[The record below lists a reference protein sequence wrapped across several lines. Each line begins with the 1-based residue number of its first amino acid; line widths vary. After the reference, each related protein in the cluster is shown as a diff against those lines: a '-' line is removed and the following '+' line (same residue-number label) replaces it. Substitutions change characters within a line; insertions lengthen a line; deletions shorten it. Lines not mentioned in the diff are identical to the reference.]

1 MKLNKK
7 MLNIPII
14 LMLVITVLCL
24 LNIPSRINMLNEIA
38 GIDKLGFI
46 KLDKEGLKYKDQEE
60 IFVVDKQ
67 TLYKFINT
75 INNGKINTDIKLDKQ
90 PADYQLNFYKKD
102 KVIKGFYWNKEKYN
116 FNIESVKGE
125 ISVNH
130 KLGELI
136 KEVLY

>member
-24 LNIPSRINMLNEIA
+24 LNIPSRIHMLNEIS
-38 GIDKLGFI
+38 GVDKLGII

-60 IFVVDKQ
+60 IFIVDKQ
-67 TLYKFINT
+67 MLYKFINT
-75 INNGKINTDIKLDKQ
+75 INNGKINTDIKLNRL
-90 PADYQLNFYKKD
+90 PANYQFNFYKKD
-102 KVIKGFYWNKEKYN
+102 KVIKAFYWNKEKYN
-116 FNIESVKGE
+116 FNIEEVKGE
-125 ISVNH
+125 ISVDQ